1 MVLVGEVEPAVSDP
15 RDELADADVITSGG
29 EDFGAFAASRWPE
42 LVRRSYELAG
52 DQSAATD
59 LAQTALARTHL
70 AWWRVSRAGDPD
82 AHVRR
87 ILNQSG
93 RRSRRPAGTRHEF
106 HTLPPVRLDQIEQQA
121 RTIRS
126 RRARIIA
133 VPVLAGLVA
142 ATAWLVPRSHP
153 AARSVRV
160 GQPAAITN
168 STAGLG
174 YGVFARGT
182 ADGQQWQ
189 LTVQDIADPG
199 YPCLPGVSI
208 NGNYADPLFADPQP
222 LRQSPAGDPAF
233 VTLGPRLP
241 DAGFAFIQVPADADW
256 LWLDPVR
263 GFGLGVAPVT
273 VTACGRQFHLVG
285 FAYPLTAT
293 LRMHLSF
300 RDRPEGS
307 YTVPSALSALRTS
320 VEDPRVDG
328 VWQGLDTSHG
338 QVASGTIAAGNDLG
352 VRWSIR
358 VMFGKAG
365 DCFSLSTSPPSGS
378 TARSLEQ
385 TACGPIST
393 PQGPST
399 IMVLPLA
406 SPRPGVA
413 GVGYAVSVG
422 SGADHLTAELS
433 DGSNVSARPLVVDGR
448 RYAAF
453 FVPGQLR
460 IFWLNWVGATGQPIA
475 GTTGLPGYG
484 FMQFWPNGVPAMKT
498 EAWSEWEPGS

>member
-174 YGVFARGT
+174 YGVFARGI

-199 YPCLPGVSI
+199 YRCLPGVSI
-208 NGNYADPLFADPQP
+208 NGNDADPLFTDPRS
-222 LRQSPAGDPAF
+222 LRQSPVGDPAF
-233 VTLGPRLP
+233 LKLRLGSGQP

-256 LWLDPVR
+256 LWLDPVG
-263 GFGLGVAPVT
+263 GFQLGVAPVT
-273 VTACGRQFHLVG
+273 VTACGQQFRLVG
-285 FAYPLTAT
+285 FAYPLAAT
-293 LRMHLSF
+293 LRIHLSF
-300 RDRPEGS
+300 RDHPEGS
-307 YTVPSALSALRTS
+307 YTVPSALSA
-320 VEDPRVDG
+320 PRASFAGPQVDG
-328 VWQGLDTSHG
+328 VWQDLDAADG
-338 QVASGTIAAGNDLG
+338 AVATGTIASGNTFG

-358 VMFGKAG
+358 VSFGKAG
-365 DCFSLSTSPPSGS
+365 DCFSISTSPPRGNGLWQ
-378 TARSLEQ
+378 A
-385 TACGPIST
+385 ACGPIST
-393 PQGPST
+393 PEGPST
-399 IMVLPLA
+399 IVVLPLG
-406 SPRPGVA
+406 SPNPGVV
-413 GVGYAVSVG
+413 GVGYAISVG
-422 SGADHLTAELS
+422 SGTDHLTAELS
-433 DGSNVSARPLVVDGR
+433 NGSNVSARPLVVDGR
-448 RYAAF
+448 KYAAF
-453 FVPGQLR
+453 FTPGALR
-460 IFWLNWVGATGQPIA
+460 MFWLNWVDATGRPIA
-475 GTTGLPGYG
+475 GTTGLPAYGYI
-484 FMQFWPNGVPAMKT
+484 QFWPSGVPAMKT
-498 EAWSEWEPGS
+498 EAWSTGWSS